1 MTRWTGHIMNYYNV
15 QKNPEC
21 ELSLFP
27 MGRSTFVNPNV
38 GIISRLKYAIVD
50 YRKILSDY
58 RKVLKS
64 GRYDL
69 LHISSSASLG
79 LFRDIYML
87 SRVKRYRMRT
97 VIHFH
102 FGRIPELAVK
112 NNWEWRILKKVVR
125 TADTVVVMDQKSYD
139 VLRSNGF
146 NNVVSLPNP
155 ISPEVI
161 DIVKHNEGTPRVEN
175 TILFT
180 GHVVKTKG
188 VYELVDACS
197 EIEGVRLKLVGH
209 VLDDVKEE
217 LQSRAKCEIE
227 VCGEMPYEDVIKEML
242 RCDVFALPTYT
253 EGFPNVILES
263 MAAGCAIVTTDVG
276 AIPQMLEP
284 EGEKQYGII
293 VKPENVALLK
303 EALVKML
310 GDEQLK
316 RECRE
321 NVRKRVVERYS
332 IASVW
337 EQMVQIW
344 NEKNN

>member
-1 MTRWTGHIMNYYNV
+1 
-15 QKNPEC
+15 
-21 ELSLFP
+21 
-27 MGRSTFVNPNV
+27 MGRSSFVNINS
-38 GIISRLKYAIVD
+38 GLAYRIKTAFVD
-50 YRKILSDY
+50 YKEILSAFNTMLRENDFD
-58 RKVLKS
+58 VMHLT
-64 GRYDL
+64 
-69 LHISSSASLG
+69 SSASISL
-79 LFRDIYML
+79 LKDIYMIRQCRRRDIR
-87 SRVKRYRMRT
+87 SV
-97 VIHFH
+97 VHFR
-102 FGRIPELAVK
+102 FGRIPELSK
-112 NNWEWRILKKVVR
+112 RKNWEWKLLNKVVKM
-125 TADTVVVMDQKSYD
+125 ADKVIVLDKSSYD
-139 VLRSNGF
+139 VLASCGYTNITM
-146 NNVVSLPNP
+146 LPNP
-155 ISPEVI
+155 IAPEVL
-161 DIVKHNEGTPRVEN
+161 DIVCANEDIQREKN

-197 EIEGVRLKLVGH
+197 EIEGIRLKFVGH
-209 VLDDVKEE
+209 VLDDVKEK
-217 LQSRAKCEIE
+217 LQNRAKCELD
-227 VCGEMPYEDVIKEML
+227 VCGEMPYEEVIKEMM

-293 VKPENVALLK
+293 IKPENVGLLK
-303 EALVKML
+303 DALVKML